1 MRGAVGGGK
10 SGGISCLF
18 TRAFVTTLQ
27 FAPRD
32 LLHLRLAAFKEKQV
46 AWREKQ
52 RLSDEW
58 IKTVPKTDYA
68 AIVEGLRAL
77 RRGKKVVG

>member
-1 MRGAVGGGK
+1 MAAV
-10 SGGISCLF
+10 
-18 TRAFVTTLQ
+18 RA
-27 FAPRD
+27 
-32 LLHLRLAAFKEKQV
+32 

-52 RLSDEW
+52 RLSGEW

-77 RRGKKVVG
+77 RRGKEAGG

>member
-1 MRGAVGGGK
+1 MKHGRFSVPLRAARLAAV
-10 SGGISCLF
+10 
-18 TRAFVTTLQ
+18 R
-27 FAPRD
+27 
-32 LLHLRLAAFKEKQV
+32 AAFKE
-46 AWREKQ
+46 RQ

-77 RRGKKVVG
+77 RRGRG

>member
-1 MRGAVGGGK
+1 MPERKRGAQPGNKNAMKHGRYSVP
-10 SGGISCLF
+10 L
-18 TRAFVTTLQ
+18 RA
-27 FAPRD
+27 A
-32 LLHLRLAAFKEKQV
+32 RLASVRAAFKE
-46 AWREKQ
+46 RQ

-77 RRGKKVVG
+77 RRAKVGNDGE

>member
-1 MRGAVGGGK
+1 MPKRKRGGQRGNQNAVKHGRY
-10 SGGISCLF
+10 SVPLC
-18 TRAFVTTLQ
+18 A
-27 FAPRD
+27 A
-32 LLHLRLAAFKEKQV
+32 RLAVVRAAFKE
-46 AWREKQ
+46 RQ

-77 RRGKKVVG
+77 RRGRG

>member
-1 MRGAVGGGK
+1 MTIERSGPRSAPVHPWSQFTSATRLTGVG
-10 SGGISCLF
+10 LLPL
-18 TRAFVTTLQ
+18 RA
-27 FAPRD
+27 A
-32 LLHLRLAAFKEKQV
+32 RLAAV
-46 AWREKQ
+46 RAAWREKQ

-77 RRGKKVVG
+77 AGKRP

>member
-1 MRGAVGGGK
+1 MLIRGPIPVP
-10 SGGISCLF
+10 I
-18 TRAFVTTLQ
+18 
-27 FAPRD
+27 D
-32 LLHLRLAAFKEKQV
+32 IKEKQV